1 MRALHSK
8 AFMNPEVTPEQHREY
23 ILKQANNRTIAYAR
37 AIASKFA
44 YACLFR
50 AEGDRYMAADLI
62 NCRRWAEQ
70 LLIDKWRISPYAFSY
85 CQKLALLKLKT
96 VQLVD
101 WTKMDQHF
109 IVQ

>member
-8 AFMNPEVTPEQHREY
+8 AFLDPKVTPEQHREY
-23 ILKQANNRTIAYAR
+23 IRQQENNRTVAYAR

-50 AEGDRYMAADLI
+50 AEGDRHIAGELI
-62 NCRRWAEQ
+62 NCKRWAEQ

-85 CQKLALLKLKT
+85 CQKLASLKLKT
-96 VQLVD
+96 AQLID
-101 WTKMDQHF
+101 WTKMDQTF
-109 IVQ
+109 LIQ